1 MTGWKPVLRYVSR
14 IIFITGTD
22 TGVGKTLLTASL
34 LHHLRQTGVHALA
47 IKPFCSG
54 GTDDVELLE
63 AIQGGE
69 LSAKEVNLFHFPE
82 PIAPLVGAR
91 RQRRRIELASVLGT
105 IQRLSLKADCLLVE
119 GAGGLLTPLGEQF
132 SLGEVMAGL
141 GGEVIVVG
149 PNRLGVLNHT
159 LLTVEALRAR
169 GIDRIQVVLMDQAKP
184 DVSARSNGETLREL
198 LAPME
203 IFPLP
208 FLGPRATRLARVK
221 ESVKKIKKTLAHIL
235 GSGNLSPRSLERL
248 SERRPRQDG

>member
-1 MTGWKPVLRYVSR
+1 MSR

-34 LHHLRQTGVHALA
+34 LHHLRQTGVSALA
-47 IKPFCSG
+47 MKPFCSG
-54 GTDDVELLE
+54 GTGDVELLE
-63 AIQGGE
+63 KIQGGE
-69 LSAKEVNLFHFPE
+69 LSAKEINPFHFPE

-91 RQRRRIELASVLGT
+91 RQRRRIKLASVLGA
-105 IQRLSLKADCLLVE
+105 IQMLSPKADCLIVE
-119 GAGGLLTPLGEQF
+119 GAGGLLTPLGEDF
-132 SLGEVMAGL
+132 SLAEVVAGV

-169 GIDRIQVVLMDQAKP
+169 GMERIQVVLMGQAKP
-184 DVSARSNGETLREL
+184 DVSARSNGDTLREL

-208 FLGPRATRLARVK
+208 FLGPAATRWACVK
-221 ESVKKIKKTLAHIL
+221 QNTKKIKKTLARIF